1 MTASLRQHAVAP
13 AVDIVV
19 ESPLWSGVPG
29 AEEAVRRA
37 IAAAAQACGASGE
50 LCVVLGDDAAIRALN
65 ARWRGHDAPTN
76 VLSFPASPSLL
87 PPPLAG
93 EGRGAPRLLGDIFI
107 ALETT
112 QREAEGEGKTTLHH
126 LSHLAV
132 HGFLHLLGYD
142 HASDDGA
149 ETMERLERDILA
161 RLDIPDP
168 YDARDDA

>member
-1 MTASLRQHAVAP
+1 MTASLQATRAP
-13 AVDIVV
+13 AVEIVV

-29 AEEAVRRA
+29 AEEAVRHA
-37 IAAAAQACGASGE
+37 IAAAAQACRASGE

-65 ARWRGHDAPTN
+65 ARWRDRDAATN

-87 PPPLAG
+87 PA
-93 EGRGAPRLLGDIFI
+93 EGGRAPRPLGDIFI

-112 QREAEGEGKTTLHH
+112 RGEAEAEGKPMLHH

-142 HASDDGA
+142 HETDDGA

-168 YDARDDA
+168 YDPRDA